1 MSVTGVEIQEFETLE
16 ILATA
21 IAIFEYNGGYFKTSE
36 FISLGENLQAK
47 KFANKEIL
55 RSQFMVDY
63 YNNSTQKPPLIKVT
77 NDHREKA
84 KEIQEYTK
92 KEIFN
97 LLNNKTG
104 YSTDLYTIL
113 NKEYVGANSFGF
125 VASAPFYFQNGKN
138 KDLYKEKLNSIQST
152 HVGSL
157 GGKVFLDNFE
167 IIRNSKSNN
176 FNGYVVQGICEGNL
190 FLFFSGHDWS
200 EYKVGD
206 WVDIRGTIKDHV
218 LEQNTIP
225 MTKLNRVQERTQN
238 GIRADSNS
246 NMFGQRKVADSG
258 LDFLFSDTATSSQP

>member
-16 ILATA
+16 VLAAA
-21 IAIFEYNGGYFKTSE
+21 IAIFEYNSGYFKTNE
-36 FISLGENLQAK
+36 FINNGEDLYSTK
-47 KFANKEIL
+47 YANKEIL

-63 YNNSTQKPPLIKVT
+63 YNNSTQKPPLVKVT
-77 NDHREKA
+77 NEHREKA
-84 KEIQEYTK
+84 EEIREYTK

-125 VASAPFYFQNGKN
+125 VASAPFYFQNGKS
-138 KDLYKEKLNSIQST
+138 KDFYKERLNNIQSNY
-152 HVGSL
+152 VGAI
-157 GGKVFLDNFE
+157 GGKVYLDNFE

-176 FNGYVVQGICEGNL
+176 FNGFVVQGICDGNL
-190 FLFFSGHDWS
+190 FLFFSAHDWS
-200 EYKVGD
+200 GYKVGD
-206 WVDIRGTIKDHV
+206 RVDIKGTIKEHV
-218 LEQNTIP
+218 IEQNTIP

-258 LDFLFSDTATSSQP
+258 LDFLFPNTATSS